1 MSAISLWQARAN
13 WSHRPRGAGL
23 DAKRLSKIVRRVK
36 PKYNGYPMTT
46 SPVNLTHH
54 FLIAMPGMVDP
65 NFSRSLTYICEH
77 NENGA
82 LGLVVNRPSDMTVAL
97 LFKSLELPLGAR
109 RLGRTAVL
117 NGGPVQINRGFVL
130 HQPVGEW
137 KSTLSV
143 AEGVALTTSMD
154 ILEAV
159 GRGEGPEKILLAM
172 GYSGWSAGQLEQEI
186 LQNAWLTVGAEE
198 KILFETPADKR
209 LPAAMALLGVDYA
222 RLSEAV
228 GHA

>member
-1 MSAISLWQARAN
+1 LSSISLCQARAN
-13 WSHRPRGAGL
+13 WRRPRHCVEFRAQHL
-23 DAKRLSKIVRRVK
+23 YKIVQRVK
-36 PKYNGYPMTT
+36 PTYNGGPMTT
-46 SPVNLTHH
+46 SSVNLTHH

-97 LFKSLELPLGAR
+97 LFKSLQIPLAAR
-109 RLGRTAVL
+109 RLGRRSVL
-117 NGGPVQINRGFVL
+117 NGGPVQTDRGFVL

-159 GRGEGPEKILLAM
+159 GRGEGPEKILMTM

-186 LQNAWLTVGAEE
+186 LQNAWLTVAAHET
-198 KILFETPADKR
+198 ILFETPADKR
-209 LPAAMALLGVDYA
+209 LSAAMALLGVDYA
-222 RLSEAV
+222 RLSETA